1 LVNLIPLKRIT
12 QGKNFMKTLT
22 ALFTATALTFTAGLA
37 HADVRVD
44 QIPELVKSGKIKPLE
59 DMNQAAL
66 KLHPGAT
73 ITDTD
78 LDNHFNGYEYEVEL
92 KTADGKE
99 FDVAST
105 PPPAKS

>member
-1 LVNLIPLKRIT
+1 
-12 QGKNFMKTLT
+12 MKTLT
-22 ALFTATALTFTAGLA
+22 ALFTAAALTLSAGMA
-37 HADVRVD
+37 QADIRVD

-59 DMNQAAL
+59 ELNQAAL

-92 KTADGKE
+92 RDAQGVEWDVDFDAATGKVLSNKQ
-99 FDVAST
+99 DT
-105 PPPAKS
+105 

>member
-1 LVNLIPLKRIT
+1 
-12 QGKNFMKTLT
+12 MKTLT
-22 ALFTATALTFTAGLA
+22 ALFAAAALTLSAGLA
-37 HADVRVD
+37 QADVRVD
-44 QIPELVKSGKIKPLE
+44 QIPELVKSGKIKSLE
-59 DMNQAAL
+59 SMNQEAL

-99 FDVAST
+99 YDVDFDATTGKVLSN
-105 PPPAKS
+105 KLDS

>member
-1 LVNLIPLKRIT
+1 
-12 QGKNFMKTLT
+12 MKTLT
-22 ALFTATALTFTAGLA
+22 ALFAAAALTLTAGLA
-37 HADVRVD
+37 QADVRID
-44 QIPELVKSGKIKPLE
+44 QIPQLVKEGKIKSLE
-59 DMNQAAL
+59 SMNEEAL

-99 FDVAST
+99 FDVDFDATTGKVLSNKQDT
-105 PPPAKS
+105 

>member
-1 LVNLIPLKRIT
+1 
-12 QGKNFMKTLT
+12 MKTLT
-22 ALFTATALTFTAGLA
+22 ALFTAAALTLSAGIA
-37 HADVRVD
+37 QADVRVD

-59 DMNQAAL
+59 ELNQAAL

-92 KTADGKE
+92 RDAQGIEWDVDFDAATGKVLSNKQ
-99 FDVAST
+99 DT
-105 PPPAKS
+105 